1 MEEPVSV
8 ALPLRLRNAGTLQC
22 VTGLL
27 PRQTRKTY
35 NWTHSAH
42 SLFEGC
48 VLSDY
53 NCILQGGRVAE
64 IQEQLEES
72 QMTLNTMN
80 AMRHVLPFKERVV
93 NMLST
98 LSDVSGKPLF
108 HKMI

>member
-1 MEEPVSV
+1 MRIDKRARANV
-8 ALPLRLRNAGTLQC
+8 ALLADLCYAAFDALNIEKRSSHASNISS
-22 VTGLL
+22 
-27 PRQTRKTY
+27 
-35 NWTHSAH
+35 W
-42 SLFEGC
+42 FI
-48 VLSDY
+48 LSDY

-98 LSDVSGKPLF
+98 LSDVAGKSTCTTPSV
-108 HKMI
+108 I